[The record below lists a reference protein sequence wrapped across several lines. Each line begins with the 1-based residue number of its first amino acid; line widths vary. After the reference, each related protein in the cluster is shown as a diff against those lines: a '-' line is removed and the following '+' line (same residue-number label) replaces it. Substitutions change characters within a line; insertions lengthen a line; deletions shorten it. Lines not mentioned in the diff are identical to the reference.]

1 MVDRQ
6 EEIPVDLAIT
16 IRQTTIHRFMA
27 VPRDQTTFV
36 PLFTKA
42 QRPMYLFILGLT
54 GSPQDAEEILASTNL
69 VIWSKADQFQDGTS
83 FFAWV
88 CQIARYEVLQHRQR
102 FRRDKLK
109 FSDEFVDT
117 VAEESISQL
126 DDSDLRRQALEQ
138 CLQKLPSRDRELIRE
153 RYRPGTTGKEV
164 ASSLG
169 RPQNAVYQSLG
180 RIRRV
185 LLDCI
190 QRRLA
195 EEN

>member
-1 MVDRQ
+1 
-6 EEIPVDLAIT
+6 
-16 IRQTTIHRFMA
+16 MA
-27 VPRDQTTFV
+27 VPSDPATFV

-42 QRPMYLFILGLT
+42 QRPLYLFILGLT
-54 GSPQDAEEILASTNL
+54 GSPQDAEEVLASTNL
-69 VIWSKADQFQDGTS
+69 VIWSKADQFQEGTS
-83 FFAWV
+83 FFAWA

-109 FSDEFVDT
+109 FSDEFVDA
-117 VAEESISQL
+117 VAEESISSL
-126 DDSDLRRQALEQ
+126 DNSDLRRQALDQ
-138 CLQKLPSRDRELIRE
+138 CLQRLPSRDRELIRD

-164 ASSLG
+164 ASNLG

-195 EEN
+195 EDN

>member
-1 MVDRQ
+1 
-6 EEIPVDLAIT
+6 
-16 IRQTTIHRFMA
+16 
-27 VPRDQTTFV
+27 
-36 PLFTKA
+36 
-42 QRPMYLFILGLT
+42 MYLFILGLT

>member
-1 MVDRQ
+1 
-6 EEIPVDLAIT
+6 
-16 IRQTTIHRFMA
+16 MA

-42 QRPMYLFILGLT
+42 QRPLYLFILGLT

-69 VIWSKADQFQDGTS
+69 VIWSKSDQFQEGTS
-83 FFAWV
+83 FFAWA

-126 DDSDLRRQALEQ
+126 DDSDLRRQALDQ

-185 LLDCI
+185 LLECI

-195 EEN
+195 EEK